1 MGVCTRAHPCLP
13 RFSSTLASLIITCQ
27 GAKRTETTTKCLTS
41 VSNLTLPSPLGYD
54 MLHLGV
60 YVCWFPGSAG
70 ICLCPASA
78 PRHVVPSKQDPAR
91 RAPAAALCVLCGGLG
106 PAWFHHTWR
115 ARPQPVRERGISM
128 PAGQAQAKQAADHS

>member
-1 MGVCTRAHPCLP
+1 MHDASRSPRRSVVRWRISGQYGNSQAKRLGHAPFCSCCGGGKPGFSLFVQDQSMGVCTRAHPCLP
-13 RFSSTLASLIITCQ
+13 RFSSTLPSLIITCQ

-54 MLHLGV
+54 TLHLGV

-78 PRHVVPSKQDPAR
+78 PHA
-91 RAPAAALCVLCGGLG
+91 
-106 PAWFHHTWR
+106 T
-115 ARPQPVRERGISM
+115 
-128 PAGQAQAKQAADHS
+128 